1 MHGIKKQEMSV
12 WNDINYFE
20 ISGALYRFKYSVCI
34 DEFIKHQHKIRSI
47 DKFETPIKTTQHKL
61 F

>member
-20 ISGALYRFKYSVCI
+20 ISGVK
-34 DEFIKHQHKIRSI
+34 IKDNGTISCEQVLI
-47 DKFETPIKTTQHKL
+47 
-61 F
+61 

>member
-20 ISGALYRFKYSVCI
+20 ISGALLKMI
-34 DEFIKHQHKIRSI
+34 
-47 DKFETPIKTTQHKL
+47 L
-61 F
+61 

>member
-20 ISGALYRFKYSVCI
+20 ISGALLKR
-34 DEFIKHQHKIRSI
+34 
-47 DKFETPIKTTQHKL
+47 TG
-61 F
+61 